1 MKVMKKGR
9 ILVFVLIV
17 MILSLTLTACN
28 ASSGKDSYNSAPSID
43 KGEGYYGS
51 DGEGSGIGSLPSG
64 GIDNPAAKIIKIADA
79 SVKTLDYDAFIE
91 SVYAKIT
98 ELGGYTDGETF
109 RGSTPS
115 RAASITVRIPAD
127 KLDAFKSALGDIGT
141 LTYYSAKK
149 LDVSLEYA
157 TLTARIDTLTL
168 EIGVVEELF
177 EIAKNKGDLGS
188 ISSLEGRLSSLKLEL
203 AEARAEIAVY
213 DNSISYSTVNLTV
226 NEYKEAEE
234 PEPEVKKGAFARI
247 GENLVT
253 NFKDIGSFFVELFVF
268 LVSALPYLLLIG
280 GVVTGIVF
288 ITIAVKKRKK

>member
-1 MKVMKKGR
+1 MKAMKKGR
-9 ILVFVLIV
+9 IFIFVLIV
-17 MILSLTLTACN
+17 MILSLTLTSCN
-28 ASSGKDSYNSAPSID
+28 ASGKDYNSAPSIE

-51 DGEGSGIGSLPSG
+51 DGEGGGIGSLPSG
-64 GIDNPAAKIIKIADA
+64 GIDNPSAKIIKIADA

-127 KLDAFKSALGDIGT
+127 KLDAFKSALGDMGT

-177 EIAKNKGDLGS
+177 EIAKNEGDLAS

-253 NFKDIGSFFVELFVF
+253 NFKDIGNFFVELFVF
-268 LVSALPYLLLIG
+268 LISALPYLLLIG

>member
-1 MKVMKKGR
+1 MAMKKGR
-9 ILVFVLIV
+9 IFIFVLIV

-28 ASSGKDSYNSAPSID
+28 ASGKDYNSAPSID

-51 DGEGSGIGSLPSG
+51 DVDGSGIGSLPSG

-79 SVKTLDYDAFIE
+79 SVKTLDYDTFIE

-127 KLDAFKSALGDIGT
+127 KLDAFKSALGDMGT
-141 LTYYSAKK
+141 LTYYSAKN

-168 EIGVVEELF
+168 EIDVVEELF
-177 EIAKNKGDLGS
+177 EIAKNKGDLAS

-280 GVVTGIVF
+280 GIVTAIVF
-288 ITIAVKKRKK
+288 ITIGVKKRKK